1 MKLKKDSLFL
11 VFLTILLIFV
21 FPMTVG
27 ASGQPALNVY
37 TVLEEW
43 ESKGEMNIDMA
54 KVINENIDQFMEEEL
69 GQIEKLIEGNKPDSA
84 FVAMLRLTSFL
95 NAGAAKLPSII
106 SRLEEW
112 INKIKLVLNSL
123 AKKMGANGFS
133 ISAGIP
139 IGVSVGLSFPIFQF

>member
-1 MKLKKDSLFL
+1 MKLKKDYLFL

-21 FPMTVG
+21 FPMTVR

-37 TVLEEW
+37 SVLEEW

-54 KVINENIDQFMEEEL
+54 QVINEDIDQFMEEEL
-69 GQIEKLIEGNKPDSA
+69 GRIERLIEEDKPDFA

-106 SRLEEW
+106 SRLEKW
-112 INKIKLVLNSL
+112 INEIKFVLNSL
-123 AKKMGANGFS
+123 AKKIGANGFS
-133 ISAGIP
+133 ISAGFPVGLSI
-139 IGVSVGLSFPIFQF
+139 GLSFPIF

>member
-1 MKLKKDSLFL
+1 DYLFL

-27 ASGQPALNVY
+27 ASEQPALKDY
-37 TVLEEW
+37 WVLEEW
-43 ESKGEMNIDMA
+43 EFTGEMTIDMA
-54 KVINENIDQFMEEEL
+54 QAINENIDQLMEKEL
-69 GQIEKLIEGNKPDSA
+69 EQIKKLIEEDKPDFA

-106 SRLEEW
+106 SRLEKW

-123 AKKMGANGFS
+123 AKKIGADGFS
-133 ISAGIP
+133 ISAGFP
-139 IGVSVGLSFPIFQF
+139 VGVSVGLSFSIFEF

>member
-1 MKLKKDSLFL
+1 MKLKKDYLFL

-27 ASGQPALNVY
+27 AREVY
-37 TVLEEW
+37 LVLEEW
-43 ESKGEMNIDMA
+43 ELEGEMTIDMA
-54 KVINENIDQFMEEEL
+54 QVINENIDQFMEEEL
-69 GQIEKLIEGNKPDSA
+69 GQIEKLIEEDKPDSA

-106 SRLEEW
+106 GRLEKW
-112 INKIKLVLNSL
+112 INKIKFVLSSL

-133 ISAGIP
+133 ISAGVP
-139 IGVSVGLSFPIFQF
+139 IGISVGLSFPIF

>member
-37 TVLEEW
+37 TILEEW
-43 ESKGEMNIDMA
+43 ESKGEMTFDMA
-54 KVINENIDQFMEEEL
+54 QIINENIDQFLEEEL
-69 GQIEKLIEGNKPDSA
+69 GQIEKLIEEDRPDSA

-106 SRLEEW
+106 GRLEEW
-112 INKIKLVLNSL
+112 INKIKFVLNSL
-123 AKKMGANGFS
+123 ADKIGANGFS
-133 ISAGIP
+133 ISAGLP
-139 IGVSVGLSFPIFQF
+139 IGVSIGLSFSIF

>member
-1 MKLKKDSLFL
+1 MKLKKDYLFL

-43 ESKGEMNIDMA
+43 ESKGEMNNEMA
-54 KVINENIDQFMEEEL
+54 HVINDNIDQFMEEAL
-69 GQIEKLIEGNKPDSA
+69 GQIEELIEENKPDSA

-106 SRLEEW
+106 GRLEEW
-112 INKIKLVLNSL
+112 INKIKFVLNSL

-139 IGVSVGLSFPIFQF
+139 IGVSVGLSFSTF